1 MTGRVW
7 VELWIP
13 DSTRYP
19 QKGNA
24 TMQQWMDFLTFESG
38 KQNTTYQAFCS
49 STWEVDVQPGKLME
63 HGEIFALESDHAF
76 EPNLSGP

>member
-49 STWEVDVQPGKLME
+49 STWEVDVQPGKLM
-63 HGEIFALESDHAF
+63 F
-76 EPNLSGP
+76 NLGS